1 MFSPVLEGLGMLERK
16 DPVSEIEKL
25 LDELESFAEKSPWYL
40 PNKIAIR
47 DEDFFRITQRVREL
61 LPSEL
66 AEARSTLEKRDLIL
80 RNAQEEHKRI
90 IDAAEKRLED
100 LTSQDQVVVAA
111 RQHAERLIEK
121 TWAGRKL
128 SGYRN
133 IPPADREAVL
143 EALVR
148 LSQLAAENPRI
159 AEIEINPLRALPTGQ
174 GACAV
179 DVRARLEGAAR

>member
-1 MFSPVLEGLGMLERK
+1 MLERK

-121 TWAGRKL
+121 AKMESESVKRDALLYTAELLADMEKQFGQTLLAVQNGRK
-128 SGYRN
+128 Y
-133 IPPADREAVL
+133 
-143 EALVR
+143 
-148 LSQLAAENPRI
+148 
-159 AEIEINPLRALPTGQ
+159 
-174 GACAV
+174 
-179 DVRARLEGAAR
+179 LEGELNKQVNQNLAGVDNPAADVSVPVVGAAGDAPAG